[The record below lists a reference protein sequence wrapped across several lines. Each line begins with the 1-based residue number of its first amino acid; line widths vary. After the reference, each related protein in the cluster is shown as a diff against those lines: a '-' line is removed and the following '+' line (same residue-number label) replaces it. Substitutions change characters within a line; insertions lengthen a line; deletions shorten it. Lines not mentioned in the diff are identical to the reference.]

1 MIKRRHTNSSSHFTH
16 PLHIHLSLSQPLAS
30 LAKEP
35 QNGTEKQA
43 SSGISF
49 SIWPPTKRTRDA
61 ITSRL
66 IETLSTQSVL
76 SKRYGTIPQ
85 EQASKAAL
93 RIEEEAFSVATA
105 VASSEK
111 DGLEVLQLY
120 SKEISKRMLETV
132 KARAGSGVN
141 GDDSATETASADVT
155 PRAVENEESG
165 ASRGSAVL
173 IHGLAGQLKCF
184 GEKKLIQ
191 NETWLGPWADFD
203 VRLQLYSQVFDQKI
217 TVGGGERISV

>member
-1 MIKRRHTNSSSHFTH
+1 MIKRRHTNSSHISHQ
-16 PLHIHLSLSQPLAS
+16 LHIHLSLNPSPLLQKRTPKMS
-30 LAKEP
+30 DSETTTTVSTIEP
-35 QNGTEKQA
+35 PSEDHSSAEGTKKQT

-85 EQASKAAL
+85 EQASEASL

-141 GDDSATETASADVT
+141 GDNSATETASADVT
-155 PRAVENEESG
+155 PKAVENEEVS
-165 ASRGSAVL
+165 SSAE
-173 IHGLAGQLKCF
+173 A
-184 GEKKLIQ
+184 E
-191 NETWLGPWADFD
+191 A
-203 VRLQLYSQVFDQKI
+203 
-217 TVGGGERISV
+217 

>member
-1 MIKRRHTNSSSHFTH
+1 MSDSETTTTVSATEPPSEDHSSAEG
-16 PLHIHLSLSQPLAS
+16 I
-30 LAKEP
+30 
-35 QNGTEKQA
+35 EKQA

-85 EQASKAAL
+85 EQASEAAL
-93 RIEEEAFSVATA
+93 RIEEEAFSVATT

-141 GDDSATETASADVT
+141 GDNYATETASADVT
-155 PRAVENEESG
+155 PRAVENEEVS
-165 ASRGSAVL
+165 SSAE
-173 IHGLAGQLKCF
+173 A
-184 GEKKLIQ
+184 EAWS
-191 NETWLGPWADFD
+191 N
-203 VRLQLYSQVFDQKI
+203 
-217 TVGGGERISV
+217 